1 LDEILTGFRYSGG
14 SVQKAVGLQP
24 DLTCLGK
31 ALSAGMPLAALVGR
45 RDIFESAMHRIAYDA
60 TFKGEP
66 HSFSAALRA
75 LSIYDETD
83 IPGAVAAF
91 GRQLIDGIEERIV
104 RHGIPAQ
111 VVGTPVRLTLGYSGR
126 RDAVFLRRSS
136 SSSSLH
142 GFLPSRVMMP
152 SAVHNDDDLAWT
164 LSAYGRAQHS
174 KCRAQYRD

>member
-1 LDEILTGFRYSGG
+1 
-14 SVQKAVGLQP
+14 
-24 DLTCLGK
+24 
-31 ALSAGMPLAALVGR
+31 MPLAALVGR

-104 RHGIPAQ
+104 RHGIPVQ
-111 VVGTPVRLTLGYSGR
+111 VIGTPFRLTLGFRDR
-126 RDAVFLRRSS
+126 RDAVFLRTFVQQQLL
-136 SSSSLH
+136 LH
-142 GFLPSRVMMP
+142 GVLTFRGVMIP

-164 LSAYGRAQHS
+164 LSAFDATFAALRNALEHNTVLENLELPLIQ
-174 KCRAQYRD
+174 